1 MAHLHFTLNQE
12 EIQELL
18 LENRSEAF
26 KKLLESALNSI
37 LQSES
42 EEQLNAERYQRS
54 DERTDYRNGSRD
66 RELNTRIGRITLHVP
81 RHRNVP
87 FKTLVFENYS
97 RSEAALITGMA
108 EMVVNG
114 VSTRKVSK
122 VMETLCGTSFSKSA
136 VSEVC
141 KDLSKEVCKFQSR
154 PIEGEY
160 PFVTVDATYF
170 KVREDHRVTSKA
182 LMIAL
187 GTNCKGHREVLGFGV
202 YQTESAETWTDFLLS
217 LKKRGLSGVMMITSD
232 AHEGILRAI
241 DKVYPTVPWQRCQFH
256 FAKNI
261 ADKAPKKYQTGLR
274 TELLEMFGSE
284 TIEAAREIR
293 DHIID
298 DYRDVAESAVACLD
312 EGFESAMTVMTLPK
326 HLRRFYRTSNNIERI
341 NKELKRRSKVIGV
354 FPNAES
360 LLRLIGTVLIEL
372 HETMANGKAIF
383 SKGTL
388 AEILSSDIPEKML
401 SIAKEQHQLRAA

>member
-1 MAHLHFTLNQE
+1 
-12 EIQELL
+12 
-18 LENRSEAF
+18 
-26 KKLLESALNSI
+26 
-37 LQSES
+37 
-42 EEQLNAERYQRS
+42 
-54 DERTDYRNGSRD
+54 
-66 RELNTRIGRITLHVP
+66 
-81 RHRNVP
+81 
-87 FKTLVFENYS
+87 
-97 RSEAALITGMA
+97 
-108 EMVVNG
+108 
-114 VSTRKVSK
+114 
-122 VMETLCGTSFSKSA
+122 
-136 VSEVC
+136 
-141 KDLSKEVCKFQSR
+141 
-154 PIEGEY
+154 
-160 PFVTVDATYF
+160 
-170 KVREDHRVTSKA
+170 
-182 LMIAL
+182 
-187 GTNCKGHREVLGFGV
+187 
-202 YQTESAETWTDFLLS
+202 
-217 LKKRGLSGVMMITSD
+217 
-232 AHEGILRAI
+232 
-241 DKVYPTVPWQRCQFH
+241 
-256 FAKNI
+256 
-261 ADKAPKKYQTGLR
+261 
-274 TELLEMFGSE
+274 MFGSE